1 MTKKKYKATEIIDI
15 LDHTRDSDNT
25 GTYDINN
32 PDTMQ
37 HTKADQLKDD
47 RVEELLGLVDDSAK
61 TFYINPN
68 FPDVKLRVLSWEETL
83 YIDEL
88 YYSYAEDVGI
98 TKLPE
103 NLQLAY
109 NLHNRTC
116 ISICMAGTPTPIS
129 RGTPLSVISKKSIL
143 PLASV
148 KALPPS
154 YVNTLLQLL
163 NAQEQKLN
171 PTLET
176 LSREEVDSYV
186 EAIKKSQI
194 KLKDLSYQTMHSILD
209 NLILQSVLEDK

>member
-1 MTKKKYKATEIIDI
+1 MNNKKFKATEIIDI
-15 LDHTRDSDNT
+15 LDHTRDTDNT
-25 GTYDINN
+25 GTYDATN
-32 PDTMQ
+32 PDTLQ
-37 HTKADQLKDD
+37 HTKADQFRDD
-47 RVEELLGLVDDSAK
+47 KVTELLGLVDDSAK
-61 TFYINPN
+61 TFYINPK
-68 FPDVKLRVLSWEETL
+68 FPEAKMRVLTWEETL

-98 TKLPE
+98 NKLPDE
-103 NLQLAY
+103 LRLSY

-116 ISICMAGTPTPIS
+116 ISICMAGTPSPIS
-129 RGTPLSVISKKSIL
+129 RGTPLSEISKKSIL

-163 NAQEQKLN
+163 NSQEQRLN
-171 PTLET
+171 PSLET
-176 LSREEVDSYV
+176 LSKEEVESYV

-194 KLKDLSYQTMHSILD
+194 KLRDLSYQTMHSILD